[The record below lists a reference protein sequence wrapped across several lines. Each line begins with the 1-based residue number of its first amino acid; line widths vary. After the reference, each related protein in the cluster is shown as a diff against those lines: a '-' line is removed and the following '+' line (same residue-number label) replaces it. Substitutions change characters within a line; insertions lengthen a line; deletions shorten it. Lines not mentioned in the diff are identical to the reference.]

1 MPIVG
6 NKKYPYTKVG
16 IKKAKKHAET
26 TGQKMVKKYKSGGSA
41 KNLTVPQM
49 KANAAGMRPLIATKP
64 KGDPTG
70 QGLRGQA
77 LTGATIKRASGGRV
91 VPSSAETSVI
101 KGATVRGSRE
111 GSTLRGPKATGSR
124 EGSVIKA
131 KDGKWIQKAIKKPGA
146 LRSSLGIKKGKTIPA
161 KTLSSA
167 AKKKGKLGQRARLA
181 ETLKGFS

>member
-6 NKKYPYTKVG
+6 NKKYPYTQVG

-26 TGQKMVKKYKSGGSA
+26 TGQKMVKKYK
-41 KNLTVPQM
+41 
-49 KANAAGMRPLIATKP
+49 
-64 KGDPTG
+64 
-70 QGLRGQA
+70 
-77 LTGATIKRASGGRV
+77 SGGRV

-131 KDGKWIQKAIKKPGA
+131 KGGRWIQDAIKKPGA
-146 LRSSLGIKKGKTIPA
+146 LRASMGIKKGKTIPA
-161 KTLSSA
+161 KKLAKA
-167 AKKKGKLGQRARLA
+167 AKSKGKLGQRARLA
-181 ETLKGFS
+181 ETLKGFKT

>member
-26 TGQKMVKKYKSGGSA
+26 TGQKMVKKYKSGG
-41 KNLTVPQM
+41 
-49 KANAAGMRPLIATKP
+49 
-64 KGDPTG
+64 
-70 QGLRGQA
+70 
-77 LTGATIKRASGGRV
+77 RV

-101 KGATVRGSRE
+101 RGATVRGSRE
-111 GSTLRGPKATGSR
+111 GSTLSGPKAKGSR

-131 KDGKWIQKAIKKPGA
+131 KDGRWIQKAIKKPGA
-146 LRSSLGIKKGKTIPA
+146 LRASLGVKKGKTIPA
-161 KTLSSA
+161 KTLASA

-181 ETLKGFS
+181 ETLKTFS

>member
-77 LTGATIKRASGGRV
+77 LTGATIK
-91 VPSSAETSVI
+91 
-101 KGATVRGSRE
+101 
-111 GSTLRGPKATGSR
+111 
-124 EGSVIKA
+124 A

-161 KTLSSA
+161 KTLASA

-181 ETLKGFS
+181 ETLKTFS